1 MMPCSRLK
9 LRQNTPLR
17 SPLCGFLAVFMLA
30 LTTAPVN
37 GATLLRTEAWVEDS
51 AAPRD
56 LSPPPAQTPWQ
67 PAGARVLIDGPQAL
81 WLRLTLRRQADD
93 PADWLLALPTTALHH
108 ASAFGPYDEYGVSRD
123 PPVHTGLRAP
133 FSSRPL
139 GNERPVFPV
148 SLRDSG
154 VYTVMLRLQ
163 SPVPHEVTP
172 ELWRPADYLASRKH
186 KTLFDGLCYGILLAL
201 LVYNL
206 VLHLAFRDRTYLYYV
221 LTCGSA
227 LLTLSTYNGHAAHYL
242 WPDTPWL
249 IVHSYQ
255 IAPSLWLIFSALFAR
270 TFLSLATTRPRADRA
285 LMLYV
290 GLGLASLLLS
300 LSGHLA
306 LAQSAIE
313 TLALVGSLF
322 MAGLALAL
330 WRGGFTPAR
339 WYLLG
344 QASLFSST
352 ILVVLV
358 NWGLIDS
365 PFLLANALQLGVS
378 GEMVVFAVALSA
390 RIRRMHAE
398 RTELDQRA
406 RRFAHA
412 AATDPLTG
420 VANRNGLADA
430 ATRLLDAPGRHALL
444 LVDLNR
450 FKSINDDF
458 GHEAGDR
465 VLAVTAGRLQEHLRG
480 SDVIART
487 GGDEFVIL
495 LADRPPRARLD
506 AMLTRLSQA
515 LAAPVGFE
523 GRELSISASIGIAC
537 FPEDADTLEG
547 LQRAADRAMYL
558 AKGSGRRSAYSNEA
572 AA

>member
-1 MMPCSRLK
+1 LGW
-9 LRQNTPLR
+9 LFAAL
-17 SPLCGFLAVFMLA
+17 LLA

-37 GATLLRTEAWVEDS
+37 GATLLRMEAWVEDR
-51 AAPRD
+51 ADPGD
-56 LSPPPAQTPWQ
+56 LSPPLVHTRWR
-67 PAGARVLIDGPQAL
+67 PAGTRVVIDGPEAL

-93 PADWLLALPTTALHH
+93 PHDWLLALPTTALHH
-108 ASAFGPYDEYGVSRD
+108 ASAYGPYDASGAPSA

-139 GNERPVFPV
+139 GNERPVFPIT
-148 SLRDSG
+148 LGDSG
-154 VYTVMLRLQ
+154 VYGVMLRLQ

-206 VLHLAFRDRTYLYYV
+206 VLSLAFRDRTYLYYV

-249 IVHSYQ
+249 IAHSYQ
-255 IAPSLWLIFSALFAR
+255 VAPSLWLIFSALFAR
-270 TFLSLATTRPRADRA
+270 TFLSLAITRPHADRA
-285 LMLYV
+285 LMLCV
-290 GLGLASLLLS
+290 GLGLGSLLLS

-306 LAQSAIE
+306 LAQSVIE
-313 TLALVGSLF
+313 TLALLGSLF
-322 MAGLALAL
+322 MAGLALVL
-330 WRGGFTPAR
+330 WRDGFTPAR

-344 QASLFSST
+344 QASLFSSA

-358 NWGLIDS
+358 NWGLLDS

-430 ATRLLDAPGRHALL
+430 ATRLLDAPGNHALL

-465 VLAVTAGRLQEHLRG
+465 VLSVTASRLQEHLRG

-523 GRELSISASIGIAC
+523 GGELSISASIGIAC

-547 LQRAADRAMYL
+547 LQRAADRAMYR